1 MIDFFSCQ
9 RPWAFYGLLF
19 LIPAIALTIIRYVR
33 LTKVIYL
40 ESSSVLARIRR
51 CLVSRMV
58 WWGLAWVM
66 LILAFSGISWGMESR
81 AVHQVGSSVSFV
93 FDISYSMTAED
104 VYQNKSQTI
113 SRLEASTAYA
123 SALLER
129 LDGVEVSAVIAK
141 GEGYIAIPMTTDK
154 NALYPLFAS
163 LSPKLMTATGSS
175 IGSGITAAASSFPAL
190 SLSSRTILVFT
201 DGEETDGAMQKAL
214 EEVVQSGIQVIFLGF
229 GSEQEIQIL
238 TGDGETP
245 VNTALRQEELQSVV
259 DSVNAKFSELSKKQR
274 LSGLGARAAKVSYIP
289 AQKNGSAYELLSA
302 IDVENLQEESATTVY
317 EMQGIPRWRL
327 FCFLML
333 IFLILGFIG
342 SELDLSFI
350 LSKST
355 IIILF
360 VFSSLFFQGCS
371 VSWKGSSE
379 ILEGTFHWYRKDF
392 RKAVANFMQATEQAQ
407 EENNQ
412 DLYQFGQYGL
422 AVTYLTQGEADAA
435 IERFNNLGEDVSDT
449 LRFSALYNS
458 GIISYRNGKYKE
470 AASLFKQ
477 ALMIDETNV
486 DAKINLELSLRQ
498 TSIRTAEASQEMIPV
513 QENEN
518 DSKLESTIFS
528 LIREKEQEKWKNQ
541 QSQEKSESTL
551 DY

>member
-9 RPWAFYGLLF
+9 RPWAFYGLIF
-19 LIPAIALTIIRYVR
+19 LIPAVILTIVRYKH
-33 LTKVIYL
+33 LSKAIFL
-40 ESSSVLARIRR
+40 GSSSVLNKMRR

-58 WWGLAWVM
+58 WWGLAWIM
-66 LILAFSGISWGMESR
+66 LISAFSGISWGMESR

-93 FDISYSMTAED
+93 FDVSYSMTAED
-104 VYQNKSQTI
+104 VYENKTQPI
-113 SRLEASTAYA
+113 SRLQAATAYA

-129 LDGVEVSAVIAK
+129 LEEVEVSAVIAK
-141 GEGYIAIPMTTDK
+141 GEGHIAIPMTTDK

-163 LSPKLMTATGSS
+163 LSPKLMTAAGSS
-175 IGSGITAAASSFPAL
+175 IGSGITTAASSFPAL

-201 DGEETDGAMQKAL
+201 DGEETDGAMQKAV
-214 EEVVQSGIQVIFLGF
+214 EEVVQAGIQVIFLGF

-245 VNTALRQEELQSVV
+245 VNTALRQEELQVV
-259 DSVNAKFSELSKKQR
+259 VNSVNAKFSELSKKQR
-274 LSGLGARAAKVSYIP
+274 LSGFGAKAACVSYIP
-289 AQKNGSAYELLSA
+289 AQRNGSAYELLSA
-302 IDVENLQEESATTVY
+302 IKVENAKEEGRTTVY

-327 FCFLML
+327 FCVLMV
-333 IFLILGFIG
+333 IFLFTGFIWA
-342 SELDLSFI
+342 ELDLSFI
-350 LSKST
+350 FSKSALLV
-355 IIILF
+355 LF
-360 VFSSLFFQGCS
+360 VFSSLFFQSCS
-371 VSWKGSSE
+371 LSWEGSSN

-392 RKAVANFMQATEQAQ
+392 RKAVSHFMQATEQAQ

-412 DLYQFGQYGL
+412 ELYQFGQYGI
-422 AVTYLTQGEADAA
+422 AVTYLTQGETEAA
-435 IERFNNLGEDVSDT
+435 MERFNNLGKDVSDSVK
-449 LRFSALYNS
+449 FSALYNS

-470 AASLFKQ
+470 ASSLFKQ
-477 ALMIDETNV
+477 ALMIDESNV

-518 DSKLESTIFS
+518 DSRLESTIFS